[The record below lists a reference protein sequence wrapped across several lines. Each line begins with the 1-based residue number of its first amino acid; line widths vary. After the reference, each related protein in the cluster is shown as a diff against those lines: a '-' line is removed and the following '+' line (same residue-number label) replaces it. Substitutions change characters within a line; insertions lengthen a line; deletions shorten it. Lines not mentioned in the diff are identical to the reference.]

1 ATDRRHHRP
10 AADGGYS
17 SAADRDGSVLLVDM
31 YNTADVNDQLAD
43 RLGAASH
50 SRYPAATATPSP
62 QASAA
67 APASQHP
74 GHSAGVAT
82 LLSEL
87 ESANADIANL
97 RRRVAVLE
105 ADNERLR
112 RELDSQRVEAEALA
126 TSRAYDL
133 VESLQRD
140 QRTRDEAAVQRIRLA
155 NTERDLALE
164 RAEAL
169 AAGTEADAEPWPAA
183 YRNVGEMDDDVQQV
197 GDDVD
202 GLLAR
207 LEAAD
212 AGEIIQQQQQRQR
225 RNQQQQQ
232 DVYENEDFVADSYEN
247 GAASDQLVEENAA
260 LTARCRQLE
269 EELENARIL
278 YSMQRALG
286 DPSAHSRQRAGAQ
299 LDANNPDEDYEDE
312 AGEQLEDGGEGELRA
327 KFESTLE
334 LIEEEARMRDAQ
346 EARLAEM
353 LRAAEARAEKAEA
366 QLAAASR
373 ASGGGRR
380 RET

>member
-1 ATDRRHHRP
+1 RHCLQASATDRRHHRP

-62 QASAA
+62 HASAA

-105 ADNERLR
+105 ADNKRLR

-183 YRNVGEMDDDVQQV
+183 YRNVGEMDDDVQQ
-197 GDDVD
+197 
-202 GLLAR
+202 
-207 LEAAD
+207 
-212 AGEIIQQQQQRQR
+212 
-225 RNQQQQQ
+225 
-232 DVYENEDFVADSYEN
+232 
-247 GAASDQLVEENAA
+247 
-260 LTARCRQLE
+260 LE

-312 AGEQLEDGGEGELRA
+312 AGEQLEDGGEDELRA